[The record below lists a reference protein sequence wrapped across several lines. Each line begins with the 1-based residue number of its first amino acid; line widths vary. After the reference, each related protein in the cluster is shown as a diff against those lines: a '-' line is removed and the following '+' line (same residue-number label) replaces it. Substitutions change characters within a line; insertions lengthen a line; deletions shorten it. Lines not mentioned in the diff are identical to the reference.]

1 MNKLAFLFLIYDVIN
16 HENIWFN
23 FFKGISKTK
32 YNIYIHYKP
41 DALETLDFFN
51 EYKIKKSKTIDTKYA
66 DISIVKAQNI
76 LIREALKDKDNKH
89 FIFLSGACIPL
100 KSFNYIY
107 NYLDTRYSYF
117 HIAGTE
123 DCFPDCEVALKYIPR
138 HHIKKASQWC
148 ILNRR
153 HGELL
158 SATNNANNYLVW
170 FKDTYAPD
178 ELCYISYL
186 SYIYN
191 TKSSTSSSTSSSS
204 TSLTSSSSTSLT
216 SSLDNELISTSY
228 DSPPEVAT
236 TFANWEDMNYK
247 YVTDRELKNYKN
259 ISEEELEHLLKSDSL
274 FGRKFKPSCYYSLN
288 KRFYYDRII
297 SNGSNDSR

>member
-1 MNKLAFLFLIYDVIN
+1 
-16 HENIWFN
+16 
-23 FFKGISKTK
+23 
-32 YNIYIHYKP
+32 
-41 DALETLDFFN
+41 
-51 EYKIKKSKTIDTKYA
+51 
-66 DISIVKAQNI
+66 VKAQNI

-117 HIAGTE
+117 HIAGDDE
-123 DCFPDCEVALKYIPR
+123 CFPDCEVALKYIPK

-148 ILNRR
+148 ILNRK

-158 SATNNANNYLVW
+158 TNAVEPANAANNYLVW

-191 TKSSTSSSTSSSS
+191 SSASSSTSSSTLS
-204 TSLTSSSSTSLT
+204 
-216 SSLDNELISTSY
+216 SSLDKELITTSY

-247 YVTDRELKNYKN
+247 YVSDRELKNYKN
-259 ISEEELEHLLKSDSL
+259 ISEEELEHLLRSVSL

-288 KRFYYDRII
+288 KRFYYDRIV
-297 SNGSNDSR
+297 SKDNQR

>member
-1 MNKLAFLFLIYDVIN
+1 MNKLAFLFLIYDAIN

-23 FFKGISKTK
+23 FFNGISKAR
-32 YNIYIHYKP
+32 YNIYIHYKT
-41 DALETLDFFN
+41 DDTLDFFN

-117 HIAGTE
+117 HIAGAD
-123 DCFPDCEVALKYIPR
+123 DCFPDCEVALKYIPK

-148 ILNRR
+148 ILNRK

-158 SATNNANNYLVW
+158 TNAANATLSANSTTNYLVW

-191 TKSSTSSSTSSSS
+191 TSSSS
-204 TSLTSSSSTSLT
+204 SSASSASA
-216 SSLDNELISTSY
+216 SLDKELITTSY
-228 DSPPEVAT
+228 ESPPEVAT

-259 ISEEELEHLLKSDSL
+259 ISEEELEHLLRSDSL

-288 KRFYYDRII
+288 KRFYYDRIV
-297 SNGSNDSR
+297 SKASK

>member
-1 MNKLAFLFLIYDVIN
+1 MNKIAFLFLIYDVIN

-23 FFKGISKTK
+23 FFNGVAKNR
-32 YNIYIHYKP
+32 YNIYIHYKT
-41 DALETLDFFN
+41 DNSLEFFN
-51 EYKIKKSKTIDTKYA
+51 DYKINKSKIINTKYA

-76 LIREALKDKDNKH
+76 LLHEALKDKDNKH
-89 FIFLSGACIPL
+89 FVFLSGSCIPL

-107 NYLDTRYSYF
+107 NYLDTKYSYF
-117 HIAGTE
+117 HIAGSD
-123 DCFPDCEVALKYIPR
+123 DCFPDCEVALKYIPKL
-138 HHIKKASQWC
+138 HIKKSSQWS

-153 HGELL
+153 HSELL
-158 SATNNANNYLVW
+158 VNATASTSNTTNNYLTW

-191 TKSSTSSSTSSSS
+191 N
-204 TSLTSSSSTSLT
+204 SLS
-216 SSLDNELISTSY
+216 NEIISTSY
-228 DSPPEVAT
+228 NSPPEVAT

-247 YVTDRELKNYKN
+247 YVSERELKNYKN
-259 ISEEELEHLLKSDSL
+259 ISEEELEHLLRSKSL

-288 KRFYYDRII
+288 KRFYYDVIT
-297 SNGSNDSR
+297 DKK

>member
-23 FFKGISKTK
+23 FFKGISKSR
-32 YNIYIHYKP
+32 YNIYIHYKT
-41 DALETLDFFN
+41 DDTLDFFN

-76 LIREALKDKDNKH
+76 LIREALKDKNNKH

-117 HIAGTE
+117 HIAGAD
-123 DCFPDCEVALKYIPR
+123 DCFPDCDVALKYIPK

-148 ILNRR
+148 ILNRK

-158 SATNNANNYLVW
+158 SAANNANNYLVW

-191 TKSSTSSSTSSSS
+191 T
-204 TSLTSSSSTSLT
+204 SSSTSLT
-216 SSLDNELISTSY
+216 SSLDKELITTSY

-288 KRFYYDRII
+288 KRLYYDRIV
-297 SNGSNDSR
+297 SNDSNDNR

>member
-117 HIAGTE
+117 HIAGAE

-158 SATNNANNYLVW
+158 SDAAASDASDASDANNYLVW

-191 TKSSTSSSTSSSS
+191 SSSS
-204 TSLTSSSSTSLT
+204 T

-259 ISEEELEHLLKSDSL
+259 ISEEELEHLLKSNSL

-297 SNGSNDSR
+297 SNDSNDSNDSK

>member
-117 HIAGTE
+117 HIAGAE

-138 HHIKKASQWC
+138 HHIKKASHWC

-158 SATNNANNYLVW
+158 SDAAASDASDASDANNYLVW

-191 TKSSTSSSTSSSS
+191 SSSS
-204 TSLTSSSSTSLT
+204 T

-259 ISEEELEHLLKSDSL
+259 ISEEELEHLLKSNSL

-297 SNGSNDSR
+297 SNDSNDSNDSK

>member
-117 HIAGTE
+117 HIAGAE

-158 SATNNANNYLVW
+158 SDAASSDASDASDANNYLVW

-191 TKSSTSSSTSSSS
+191 TSSSTS
-204 TSLTSSSSTSLT
+204 

-259 ISEEELEHLLKSDSL
+259 ISEEELEHLLKSNSL

-297 SNGSNDSR
+297 SNDSNDSNDSK